1 MIEIKRQPQIDGSL
15 GWFETATN
23 KDQALGVTLSG
34 GADFDVV
41 IIGAGYTGLA
51 VAARLHELNPEQSI
65 AIVDALKVGQGTSG
79 RNAGFII
86 DVPHNID
93 SRAQD
98 LAHDLWTHRLNTFAI
113 ERLRTLKD
121 RFQIDCQWDEAGK
134 YMATHEAK
142 HQSNLEGFM
151 HTLDKAQ
158 FAYEYLEGA
167 ALAERLGTAYYRAAV
182 YTAGNILMNPAA
194 LIRGMAAG
202 LSRSEQ
208 VSIYEQTPITAIDY
222 GAKIRLHTAGGVI
235 TATRVVHTVSAFAE
249 AFGLAKY
256 RLAPVFTYAS
266 LTDPLPA
273 AVVAEQFAG
282 VRAWGLTSA
291 HPAGSTVRLTPD
303 HRIMVRNTFD
313 FAPKLSHSP
322 AQRQQAQQQH
332 QRSLNARFPD
342 LAKRQVTFAHT
353 WGGLL
358 CMTRNHQP
366 VFQRLTDNVS
376 VVCGCNGVGVA
387 SGTYLGYYMAQ
398 YMNGIDSEALAFIQA
413 NSQPSWVPPEPIR
426 SIGARWT
433 LGREVAKAKG
443 EV

>member
-1 MIEIKRQPQIDGSL
+1 MTQIKRLPKIDGSL
-15 GWFETATN
+15 GWFDTATN
-23 KDQALGVTLSG
+23 KAQAIGATLSG

-98 LAHDLWTHRLNTFAI
+98 LAHDGWVHRLNTFAI
-113 ERLRTLKD
+113 ARLRGFKND
-121 RFQIDCQWDEAGK
+121 FNIDCQWDEAGK
-134 YMATHEAK
+134 YMAAHEAE
-142 HQSNLEGFM
+142 HMQGLQGFM
-151 HTLDKAQ
+151 HTLDKSQ
-158 FAYEYLEGA
+158 LAYEYVEGE
-167 ALAERLGTAYYRAAV
+167 ALAQRLGTAYYRAAV

-194 LIRGMAAG
+194 LVRGVAQG
-202 LSRSEQ
+202 LSDRLT
-208 VSIYEQTPITAIDY
+208 IYENTPIVGIDY
-222 GAKIRLHTAGGVI
+222 GLKTRLHTATGTL
-235 TATRVVHTVSAFAE
+235 TATTVVHTVSAFAE
-249 AFGLAKY
+249 AFGLAKQ

-266 LTDPLPA
+266 LTDPLPLEWVA
-273 AVVAEQFAG
+273 ARFAQ

-313 FAPKLSHSP
+313 FAPRLSHRP
-322 AQRQQAQQQH
+322 EQRQRAQQQH
-332 QRSLNARFPD
+332 QRSLQARFPE
-342 LAKRQVTFAHT
+342 LVQGGISFRHT

-358 CMTRNHQP
+358 CMTRNHQS
-366 VFQRLTDNVS
+366 VFQRLANNVY

-387 SGTYLGYYMAQ
+387 SGTYLGYYMAE

-413 NSQPSWVPPEPIR
+413 NSQPSWVPPEPLR
-426 SIGARWT
+426 SLGAKWT
-433 LGREVAKAKG
+433 LRREMGKAKG